1 MATPEEI
8 EQAAVGATLKMEE
21 LGYEVFELPR
31 HDERGIAVLLASKGK
46 EQRLVCAVNKNNHK
60 NDWTI
65 PKAFEWFTSS
75 LRTDSNMFSLM
86 SKFDMHYDL
95 VITWFVECEEHVYV
109 SMRICDVFEQ
119 EE

>member
-1 MATPEEI
+1 M
-8 EQAAVGATLKMEE
+8 
-21 LGYEVFELPR
+21 
-31 HDERGIAVLLASKGK
+31 
-46 EQRLVCAVNKNNHK
+46 NKNNHK

-75 LRTDSNMFSLM
+75 LRTDSSLLPLM
-86 SKFDMHYDL
+86 SKFDMNYDL

-109 SMRICDVFEQ
+109 SMRICDIFDQ